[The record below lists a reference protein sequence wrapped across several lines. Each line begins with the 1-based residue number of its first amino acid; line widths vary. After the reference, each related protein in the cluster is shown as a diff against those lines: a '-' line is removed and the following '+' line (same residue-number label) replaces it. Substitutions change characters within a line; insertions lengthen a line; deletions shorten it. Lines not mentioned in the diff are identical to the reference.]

1 MASEKAVSSRAALV
15 ALVIGALAT
24 AVALGMLRG
33 PEDPPQGYRR
43 LGEALV
49 TLQEAVVTQE
59 QKVMQALLAAD
70 GRDYEPFL
78 RSARNTA
85 LGSVPGAAKEVELVA
100 RELFAERPTDKFA
113 LRLVEEL
120 QRMQPV
126 EQRLEARLALH
137 IETIGGG
144 AASSEEITAQQEA
157 LVATARE
164 AREIA
169 LRSLRIYEEEWPK
182 TFATDR
188 EQQRSV
194 TNEARALLTL
204 VFLALTIGAIL
215 GWQRMQKQAAAIGD
229 AESKVSTL
237 AQSRTQTEAERDQ
250 MRQAERRVSLELA
263 LLRLEQKSLTESM
276 RSALLVCDTTLCLRL
291 ANHVARTT
299 FTLAE
304 AQIGQSLLDL
314 PSLKSLVSG
323 IGGMPALSRLLTEA
337 TRIEVAELREER
349 PEGSRWYYVT
359 VTPYVDEAGH
369 VRGLI
374 LIADDITQAIE
385 TRGRLMQTERLA
397 AMGRLSAQVTHEI
410 RNPLSAISLNT
421 DLLDEVIDDLARGE
435 GDRAEAKQLLLAIS
449 REVERLTEVTDEYL
463 RLARL
468 RPPAMHAEDVN
479 HLLVELVDF
488 LGEDLRRRKIT
499 ARVELDAEEARVL
512 ADAAQLRQAFM
523 NIIKNSM
530 ESMPDGGELFV
541 RTRRVDE
548 RITVEV
554 KDNGVGIPEH
564 VLTRIFDPFYTT
576 KEGGTGLGLPITQQI
591 VAEHG
596 GELTAES
603 SEGGGTRI
611 CVAFPPLAAQ
621 AAT

>member
-1 MASEKAVSSRAALV
+1 MASHQAVSSRAPAF
-15 ALVIGALAT
+15 ALVIGAMAA
-24 AVALGMLRG
+24 AVALVLLR
-33 PEDPPQGYRR
+33 PPDAAPVSQVR
-43 LGEALV
+43 LGRALV
-49 TLQEAVVTQE
+49 ALQDAISAQE
-59 QKVMQALLAAD
+59 QRVVLALLAEA
-70 GRDYEPFL
+70 GRDYEPLL
-78 RSARNTA
+78 RAARNTA
-85 LGSVPGAAKEVELVA
+85 LGSVPAAMKEVELAV
-100 RELFAERPTDKFA
+100 RETFAERPTSRA
-113 LRLVEEL
+113 TVPLLEEL
-120 QRMQPV
+120 QRLGPI

-137 IETIGGG
+137 IETLGSG
-144 AASSEEITAQQEA
+144 AASSEEIEAQRQA
-157 LVATARE
+157 LFANARE
-164 AREIA
+164 AVQGAARC
-169 LRSLRIYEEEWPK
+169 LRLYEEEWPK
-182 TFATDR
+182 RFAEEV
-188 EQQRSV
+188 EQHRTV
-194 TNEARALLTL
+194 VKEARALLLMAL
-204 VFLALTIGAIL
+204 VAVLYGAYL
-215 GWQRMQKQAAAIGD
+215 GRERMRRQAAAIGD
-229 AESKVSTL
+229 AQRSLATL
-237 AQSRTQTEAERDQ
+237 TQSRDQSEAERDQ
-250 MRQAERRVSLELA
+250 IRQAERRASLELA

-291 ANHVARTT
+291 ANHVARQT
-299 FTLAE
+299 F
-304 AQIGQSLLDL
+304 SLDEGHLGRSVLDL
-314 PSLKSLVSG
+314 RALEALVDG
-323 IGGMPALSRLLTEA
+323 IGGIAALSRLMTEA
-337 TRIEVAELREER
+337 TRIEVAELREES
-349 PEGSRWYYVT
+349 PAGTRWYYAT

-385 TRGRLMQTERLA
+385 TRNRLMQTERLA

-410 RNPLSAISLNT
+410 RNPLSAIALNA
-421 DLLDEVIDDLARGE
+421 DLLDEEIDDLARGA

-479 HLLVELVDF
+479 NLLMELVDF
-488 LGEDLRRRKIT
+488 MGEDLRRRKIT
-499 ARVELDAEEARVL
+499 ARVELDAQDARVL

-530 ESMPDGGELFV
+530 ESMPEGGELYV
-541 RTRRVDE
+541 RTRREDE
-548 RITVEV
+548 RILVEV

-611 CVAFPPLAAQ
+611 RVVFRSHPTL
-621 AAT
+621 